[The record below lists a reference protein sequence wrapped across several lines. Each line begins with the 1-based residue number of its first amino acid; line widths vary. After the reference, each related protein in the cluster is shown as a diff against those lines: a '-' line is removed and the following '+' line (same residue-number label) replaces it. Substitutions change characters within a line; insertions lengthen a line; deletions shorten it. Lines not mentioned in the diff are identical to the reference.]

1 VGVWSE
7 WGDPEAHPQ
16 PLTWRQAYEH
26 LNDLKPDA
34 GWTAKKVEHK
44 VTTVRDRLSRG
55 GVPGLT
61 REEVGE
67 PVGNTL
73 NQNLIRELMESTTL
87 VPPDLALL
95 DDPESATTERN
106 NPTTMDDWRRPHA
119 EERRPTGRGLTD
131 GRVGVGLVLARTWT
145 SSG

>member
-1 VGVWSE
+1 MVGPDQQRPAPRH
-7 WGDPEAHPQ
+7 GDPTQPPRTWRLSATDRLILVVLAQRYLLHEAHPQ
-16 PLTWRQAYEH
+16 PLTWQQAYEH
-26 LNDLKPDA
+26 LDDLQPDA

-44 VTTVRDRLSRG
+44 VTAVRVRLSRG

-67 PVGNTL
+67 PIGNAL

-95 DDPESATTERN
+95 DDPECATTERI
-106 NPTTMDDWRRPHA
+106 NPTMV
-119 EERRPTGRGLTD
+119 E
-131 GRVGVGLVLARTWT
+131 
-145 SSG
+145 